1 MDDILTQIITSKR
14 RRLAE
19 SKRSRSLGDLRRE
32 VTPRSNTRP
41 FTSSLRQ
48 DGIGVIAEIKRRS
61 PSKGIIREQFDPLS
75 IARNYEANGA
85 RAISILTEQDFF
97 DGSLDIL
104 REVSANVRVPL
115 LRKDFIFDEYQ
126 ILEAADAGADA
137 VLLIVAMLESSQID
151 ELLCST
157 RELGMDVLVEV
168 HDAYEIDT
176 ALRHDVQLL
185 GVNNRNLRTFV
196 TDISTSIDLARLLP
210 PSITLVSES
219 GIRTRADIERLSDA
233 GYHAVLV
240 GEELMRAADEGAAL
254 YELTRHRA

>member
-32 VTPRSNTRP
+32 VTPRSKTRP
-41 FTSSLRQ
+41 FTPSLRQ

-97 DGSLDIL
+97 DGSLDNL
-104 REVSANVRVPL
+104 REVSANVQVPL

-126 ILEAADAGADA
+126 MLEAADAGADA

-151 ELLCST
+151 ELLCSA

-219 GIRTRADIERLSDA
+219 GIRTREDIERLSECRLPRGA
-233 GYHAVLV
+233 GRRGAHA
-240 GEELMRAADEGAAL
+240 RC
-254 YELTRHRA
+254 R